1 MMRWGGLKL
10 LCHNTKIVPMLQGSD
25 KTMLNKLHQK
35 HGNNKN
41 YLKPKSDMNTSFGLN
56 HFAGV
61 VFYDTRAFLEKNRD
75 TFRYVMMSKKD
86 CGLKWCFYCEI
97 FSRILL

>member
-1 MMRWGGLKL
+1 MYVIEKYL
-10 LCHNTKIVPMLQGSD
+10 LFQGSD

-35 HGNNKN
+35 HGGNKN

-75 TFRYVMMSKKD
+75 TFRS
-86 CGLKWCFYCEI
+86 
-97 FSRILL
+97 ILFTQRTCAISCNRSLVQKLRAG